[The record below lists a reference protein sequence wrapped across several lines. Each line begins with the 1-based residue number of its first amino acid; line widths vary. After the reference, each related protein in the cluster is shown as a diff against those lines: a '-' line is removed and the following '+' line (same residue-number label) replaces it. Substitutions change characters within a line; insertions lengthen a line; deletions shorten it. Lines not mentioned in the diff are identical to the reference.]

1 MKTTQKWFCSL
12 IAATGCAASSS
23 ALGGEF
29 TEPVFRPPLIQQVSA
44 QQTVPP
50 AAPSAPSVPAAEA
63 PQQVPTSRWDMQEP
77 LQTPEGSLATAAPD
91 GNCAVCTTC
100 CDPGLQFVVGVEA
113 TMFWPQISR
122 SFLNTGFTNELGSVD
137 IVNNSALGSV
147 EGGFL
152 VGPRVTMGVQGECYG
167 LVGRYWN
174 SGTSA
179 NAFIPAFPDAI
190 QSGVILFD
198 TFNLY
203 TVDLEVQRRFC
214 WRNWDMFGFLG
225 ARYASVNNDRSLWI
239 QNTFGDELVQSSA
252 FAGQQFNG
260 AGVTFG
266 FFGLRP
272 LFCDDGAL
280 KAYFNNRYS
289 ILWGNG
295 VANVQTSAEI
305 ETGAGF
311 AGSTDGALAGGDG
324 DLFIVELGAGLQ
336 WEACLACLPGRAF
349 FRLGMEWQ
357 YWDGNAGVSAA
368 SFSNASDSPVTTTSS
383 AFTEAGDLLFDLVG
397 ITIGAGITY

>member
-1 MKTTQKWFCSL
+1 MMTTQKWFCSL
-12 IAATGCAASSS
+12 FAAIGCAAGSS

-44 QQTVPP
+44 QQTIPQ
-50 AAPSAPSVPAAEA
+50 AAPSPPTVPATGE
-63 PQQVPTSRWDMQEP
+63 PQQVPTSRWDAQEP
-77 LQTPEGSLATAAPD
+77 IQTPEAPLTGVGPNGCAA
-91 GNCAVCTTC
+91 CTTC
-100 CDPGLQFVVGVEA
+100 YDPCLQFVVGVEA

-122 SFLNTGFTNELGSVD
+122 SFLNTGFTNDLGSVD
-137 IVNNSALGSV
+137 IVNNAALGSV

-179 NAFIPAFPDAI
+179 NGFVPAFPDAI

-214 WRNWDMFGFLG
+214 WRNWDMFGFFG

-239 QNTFGDELVQSSA
+239 QNSFGDDLVQSSA

-266 FFGLRP
+266 VFGLRP

-280 KAYFNNRYS
+280 NAYFSNRYS

-295 VANVQTSAEI
+295 VSTVQTNASVLE
-305 ETGAGF
+305 GGGGF
-311 AGSTDGALAGGDG
+311 FESTDGALAGGDG

-336 WEACLACLPGRAF
+336 WEACLSCLPGRAF
-349 FRLGMEWQ
+349 FRLGVEWQ
-357 YWDGNAGVSAA
+357 YWDGNAGVYTA
-368 SFSNASDSPVTTTSS
+368 SGSEAGTTSGLS
-383 AFTEAGDLLFDLVG
+383 SYGFTEAGDLLFDLVG
-397 ITIGAGITY
+397 ITLGAGLTY

>member
-1 MKTTQKWFCSL
+1 MMTTQKWFYSL
-12 IAATGCAASSS
+12 MAAIGCAAGSS

-44 QQTVPP
+44 QQTIPQAAPVPP
-50 AAPSAPSVPAAEA
+50 AVTETGE
-63 PQQVPTSRWDMQEP
+63 PQQVPTSRWDAQEP
-77 LQTPEGSLATAAPD
+77 IQTPEAPLT
-91 GNCAVCTTC
+91 GVGPNGCSTCTTC
-100 CDPGLQFVVGVEA
+100 YEPCLQFVVGVEA

-122 SFLNTGFTNELGSVD
+122 SFLNTGFTNDLGSVD
-137 IVNNSALGSV
+137 IVNNASQGSV

-152 VGPRVTMGVQGECYG
+152 VGPRITMGVQGERYG

-179 NAFIPAFPDAI
+179 NGFVPAFPDAI

-203 TVDLEVQRRFC
+203 TVDLEVQRRFF
-214 WRNWDMFGFLG
+214 WRNWDMFGFFG

-239 QNTFGDELVQSSA
+239 QNSFGDDLVQSSA

-266 FFGLRP
+266 VFGLRP

-280 KAYFNNRYS
+280 NAYFSNRYS

-295 VANVQTSAEI
+295 VSNVQTNASVLE
-305 ETGAGF
+305 GGGGNF
-311 AGSTDGALAGGDG
+311 SSTDGALASGDG

-336 WEACLACLPGRAF
+336 WEASLSCLPGRAF
-349 FRLGMEWQ
+349 FRLGVEWQ

-368 SFSNASDSPVTTTSS
+368 SVSQAATTGGISS
-383 AFTEAGDLLFDLVG
+383 YGFTEAGDLLFDLVG
-397 ITIGAGITY
+397 ITLGAGLTY